1 MFLEMTYY
9 IGSVE
14 VLDDLPL
21 TMIGILFV
29 FIILSAFFSSAET
42 AFSSVN
48 RIRIKNY
55 ADEKRRGA
63 QKALWIT
70 ENFDG
75 ALSTIL
81 IGNNIVN
88 IASASISTKIA
99 TDLFGVQ
106 GVVYST
112 FFMTVLILIFGE
124 ILPKSVAKEFAEQYT
139 LLIAPILVILIRLLT
154 PLNWLFI
161 RLKNWVKPKKNNKTL
176 PLITEDEIKVMVEMS
191 EEEGVIDNHE
201 AELVQ
206 RSLEFNDIYVRE
218 IQMPRM
224 DMVTIDIAMTSK
236 DILQLFME
244 ERYSRIPVYEG
255 NIDNIIGILSERDF
269 LSQYIIDQDVK
280 VRSLLREPYF
290 IVPSMHISDLLPEL
304 QRQKNHMAI
313 VVDEFGGTSG
323 LITLEDILEELV
335 GEIWDEHDEKTK
347 MFVQITDNKY
357 EFHAEIDLD
366 EFAKILQIAEPES
379 QSNSLGGWLYE
390 KFQHIPK
397 KGEQIQYKNI
407 VLTIL
412 EVEARRIRKVETDF
426 VSESQT

>member
-1 MFLEMTYY
+1 MTYY

-426 VSESQT
+426 ISESQT

>member
-1 MFLEMTYY
+1 M
-9 IGSVE
+9 
-14 VLDDLPL
+14 DDLPL

>member
-1 MFLEMTYY
+1 MTYY

-48 RIRIKNY
+48 PIRIKNY

>member
-1 MFLEMTYY
+1 MTYY
-9 IGSVE
+9 SGSVE

>member
-1 MFLEMTYY
+1 MTYY

-357 EFHAEIDLD
+357 EFHAGIDLD

>member
-1 MFLEMTYY
+1 MTYY

-124 ILPKSVAKEFAEQYT
+124 ILPKSVAKEFAEQDT

-161 RLKNWVKPKKNNKTL
+161 RLKNWVKPKKNNKAL

-426 VSESQT
+426 ISESQT

>member
-1 MFLEMTYY
+1 MTYY

-379 QSNSLGGWLYE
+379 QSNSVGGWLYE

>member
-1 MFLEMTYY
+1 MTYY

-161 RLKNWVKPKKNNKTL
+161 RLKNWVKQKKNNKTL

>member
-1 MFLEMTYY
+1 MTYY

-161 RLKNWVKPKKNNKTL
+161 RLKNWVKPKKKT
-176 PLITEDEIKVMVEMS
+176 TR
-191 EEEGVIDNHE
+191 HC
-201 AELVQ
+201 
-206 RSLEFNDIYVRE
+206 
-218 IQMPRM
+218 
-224 DMVTIDIAMTSK
+224 
-236 DILQLFME
+236 
-244 ERYSRIPVYEG
+244 
-255 NIDNIIGILSERDF
+255 
-269 LSQYIIDQDVK
+269 
-280 VRSLLREPYF
+280 
-290 IVPSMHISDLLPEL
+290 H
-304 QRQKNHMAI
+304 
-313 VVDEFGGTSG
+313 
-323 LITLEDILEELV
+323 
-335 GEIWDEHDEKTK
+335 
-347 MFVQITDNKY
+347 
-357 EFHAEIDLD
+357 
-366 EFAKILQIAEPES
+366 
-379 QSNSLGGWLYE
+379 
-390 KFQHIPK
+390 
-397 KGEQIQYKNI
+397 
-407 VLTIL
+407 
-412 EVEARRIRKVETDF
+412 
-426 VSESQT
+426 

>member
-1 MFLEMTYY
+1 MTYY

>member
-1 MFLEMTYY
+1 
-9 IGSVE
+9 
-14 VLDDLPL
+14 
-21 TMIGILFV
+21 
-29 FIILSAFFSSAET
+29 
-42 AFSSVN
+42 
-48 RIRIKNY
+48 
-55 ADEKRRGA
+55 
-63 QKALWIT
+63 
-70 ENFDG
+70 
-75 ALSTIL
+75 
-81 IGNNIVN
+81 
-88 IASASISTKIA
+88 
-99 TDLFGVQ
+99 
-106 GVVYST
+106 
-112 FFMTVLILIFGE
+112 
-124 ILPKSVAKEFAEQYT
+124 
-139 LLIAPILVILIRLLT
+139 
-154 PLNWLFI
+154 
-161 RLKNWVKPKKNNKTL
+161 
-176 PLITEDEIKVMVEMS
+176 
-191 EEEGVIDNHE
+191 
-201 AELVQ
+201 
-206 RSLEFNDIYVRE
+206 
-218 IQMPRM
+218 MPRM

-426 VSESQT
+426 ISESQT

>member
-1 MFLEMTYY
+1 MTYY

-191 EEEGVIDNHE
+191 EEEGLIDNHE

-366 EFAKILQIAEPES
+366 EFAKILQISEPES